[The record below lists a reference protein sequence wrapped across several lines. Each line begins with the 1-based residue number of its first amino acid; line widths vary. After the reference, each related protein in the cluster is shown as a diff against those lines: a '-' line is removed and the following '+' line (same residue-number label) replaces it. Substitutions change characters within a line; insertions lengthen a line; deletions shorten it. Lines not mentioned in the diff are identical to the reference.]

1 MEPITITLCLLV
13 FAIIM
18 FVWEK
23 VPLAVT
29 SMVVCVALVL
39 TGVLDLKQA
48 FAGFIDSN
56 VILFVAMFIVGGD
69 GKQSRWR
76 DHPLRQNGEAA
87 DLHHYGGGWRN
98 VRFSLQ
104 YRYGSRFDPGRYRC
118 SRQIGIHPFA
128 SADAAGVC
136 CRAWRQPVADWRPR

>member
-39 TGVLDLKQA
+39 TGVLISSRRLPVLSTA
-48 FAGFIDSN
+48 TSFFCRH
-56 VILFVAMFIVGGD
+56 VH
-69 GKQSRWR
+69 RWR
-76 DHPLRQNGEAA
+76 
-87 DLHHYGGGWRN
+87 
-98 VRFSLQ
+98 
-104 YRYGSRFDPGRYRC
+104 
-118 SRQIGIHPFA
+118 
-128 SADAAGVC
+128 GVI
-136 CRAWRQPVADWRPR
+136 

>member
-56 VILFVAMFIVGGD
+56 VILFVAMFIVGGRYL
-69 GKQSRWR
+69 K
-76 DHPLRQNGEAA
+76 P
-87 DLHHYGGGWRN
+87 GWQTK
-98 VRFSLQ
+98 S
-104 YRYGSRFDPGRYRC
+104 
-118 SRQIGIHPFA
+118 
-128 SADAAGVC
+128 
-136 CRAWRQPVADWRPR
+136 VA